1 MATRRSKNADEEKL
15 DSATLERVIS
25 LLEPTTD
32 AKPITKKE
40 ACSILNI
47 TYNTTRLAK
56 LIEVYK
62 EKKAREAAQRASK
75 RGKPATQDEIVYAI
89 KSYLEGEPVDTIS
102 NSLYRSAGFVNKI
115 LEDFG
120 VPIRARSQNYFEPE
134 MIPDAAVRDRFTP
147 GQIVYSARYDSTA
160 RIEKELDT
168 KYQGE
173 YCYRIW
179 LLSEKWQQY
188 ALQPASELASLEH
201 LEKLGIK
208 F

>member
-15 DSATLERVIS
+15 DASNLERVIS
-25 LLEPTTD
+25 LLEPENG

-40 ACSILNI
+40 ACSLLNI

-56 LIEVYK
+56 LIEVHK
-62 EKKAREAAQRASK
+62 DKKAREAAQRASK
-75 RGKPATQDEIVYAI
+75 RGKPATQDEIVFSI
-89 KSYLEGEPVDTIS
+89 KSYLEGEPVDAIS

-115 LEDFG
+115 LEDYG
-120 VPIRARSQNYFEPE
+120 VPIRARSQDYFNPE
-134 MIPDAAVRDRFTP
+134 LIPEKAVRDRFVP
-147 GQIVYSARYDSTA
+147 GSIVYSARYDSTA
-160 RIEKELDT
+160 KIEKELDQ
-168 KYQGE
+168 KYQDE

-179 LLSEKWQQY
+179 LLSDKWQQY

-201 LEKLGIK
+201 LEQLGIK